1 MLGSLN
7 PRWRPQSEGF
17 PHRKIL
23 YKRTDTIY
31 ASFNYKLHYIK
42 ERILSIENT
51 VEEINAFVEENGK
64 LKFFSE
70 IKHPGNMRH
79 SEKTKIILIE
89 EFQLKCR

>member
-1 MLGSLN
+1 MKELRNRTGTTVASIANRML
-7 PRWRPQSEGF
+7 E
-17 PHRKIL
+17 IE
-23 YKRTDTIY
+23 
-31 ASFNYKLHYIK
+31 